1 MNNKLILKKIL
12 LIALKNESPTTVN
25 EIIKVTTIKMLGSKI
40 IDLYFFT
47 NKKFAEKIIIKN
59 SPEIKNAVKMMH
71 DKKIKNI
78 YINNKLLNTLNLS
91 ELVGKNNIDTIDL
104 DNFLQTKTNEVI

>member
-59 SPEIKNAVKMMH
+59 SQEIKNAVKMMH